1 MPKRKSEEDL
11 AKIQVSFRCIKKQK
25 LWIEKN
31 TKQRGIQQKELIM
44 ESLKYYTGETKKENK
59 KQINQAAC
67 ACEVQAFINHLKR
80 NHKED
85 SYAEEVCKKLCDLLN

>member
-1 MPKRKSEEDL
+1 MPKRKSKKEL
-11 AKIQVSFRCIKKQK
+11 CSKQISFRVTKKEK
-25 LWIEKN
+25 SWIEKS

-44 ESLKYYTGETKKENK
+44 KSLKYYTGGTKKETK

-67 ACEVQAFINHLKR
+67 ACEVQKIVNHLKR

-85 SYAEEVCKKLCDLLN
+85 SYVEEVCKKLWDSLN